1 MAPVMIGTYESND
14 RGNDYLS
21 HHPHNAFILATCQKS
36 GMLCSH
42 SIKLGYMLHDTD
54 DPTTIFGHSI
64 KLCSTIFATL
74 TIH

>member
-1 MAPVMIGTYESND
+1 MIGTYESND

-36 GMLCSH
+36 GILCSH

-54 DPTTIFGHSI
+54 DPTNHIWPFNKTVAQFLQH
-64 KLCSTIFATL
+64 
-74 TIH
+74 